1 MENPE
6 DNQGE
11 GDVHLDGVQNI
22 LKKCAICEKMDEDE
36 CQIIKDYIVTHSKK
50 LTLHTIIEGV
60 SNLLS
65 EMPQKKKHTSVS
77 SAMSAAKKAQTTNDI
92 MYHIWYCISPV
103 ETCVRMTICNS
114 VLMDRLN
121 QAHKPLDTATA
132 VKLLLQ
138 TQAAEKK
145 N

>member
-1 MENPE
+1 
-6 DNQGE
+6 
-11 GDVHLDGVQNI
+11 
-22 LKKCAICEKMDEDE
+22 MDEE
-36 CQIIKDYIVTHSKK
+36 KCQIIKDYIVTHSKK

-65 EMPQKKKHTSVS
+65 EMPQKKKHASVG
-77 SAMSAAKKAQTTNDI
+77 SAMTAARKEQTTNDI
-92 MYHIWYCISPV
+92 MHHIWYCISPV

>member
-1 MENPE
+1 MDNPQDHEEEE
-6 DNQGE
+6 D
-11 GDVHLDGVQNI
+11 VRLDGVQNI
-22 LKKCAICEKMDEDE
+22 LKKCAICEKMDEEE
-36 CQIIKDYIVTHSKK
+36 CQIIKDYIVSHSKK
-50 LTLHTIIEGV
+50 LTLHTIIDGV
-60 SNLLS
+60 STLMS
-65 EMPQKKKHTSVS
+65 EMPQKKKHSSFSSSVT
-77 SAMSAAKKAQTTNDI
+77 AAKKIQTTNDI

-114 VLMDRLN
+114 VLMDMLN
-121 QAHKPLDTATA
+121 KAQTPHDTATA